1 VMVDIALRPASAG
14 VQKIRQFMTGHL
26 EGFATLAEAADA
38 VTAYNPGRRRPSD
51 PSGLMKN
58 LRQREDGR
66 LYWHWDPR
74 LMDQRPTS
82 EPPSFTNELER
93 VANRVT
99 VPTLLVRGGQ
109 SDIVDDEGVAQMRRL
124 VPQMEVFEV
133 PGAGH
138 MVAGDRNDAFNE
150 GVLAFLARH
159 HPVRGIA

>member
-1 VMVDIALRPASAG
+1 MPHRSAPES
-14 VQKIRQFMTGHL
+14 L
-26 EGFATLAEAADA
+26 EGLK
-38 VTAYNPGRRRPSD
+38 R
-51 PSGLMKN
+51 N
-58 LRQREDGR
+58 LRYQRGR
-66 LYWHWDPR
+66 WVWHWDPR
-74 LMDQRPTS
+74 MMDQRPTP

-109 SDIVDDEGVAQMRRL
+109 SDIVDDEAVAQMRKL